1 MNTCKLPVFIAFLLC
16 MMLAGVASAQRS
28 TILVEAVTES
38 VLPTIVKMK
47 PDSTLEL
54 SHEQSTVLAIFDKY
68 DVYRIS
74 KAYPTARTP
83 FLQRIYEIEVN
94 DPVLLSDLLDFPEL
108 FPYGTIPEDFQFMY
122 SPNDY
127 AVAGEQSS
135 LDFIN
140 AKGAWE
146 ISQGSPDIV
155 IGIIDTH
162 IDTNHEDFASQIV
175 GLRGWNGGHN
185 THGTSVA
192 GCAAAAT
199 DNGIGI
205 SGIGFKSKILFSTNN
220 THNEMLILSQLGAKV
235 LNASWAVCAYDSTA
249 DALYKEIW
257 ENGTTVVAGAGN
269 GPRGGHCG
277 GALTGHGY
285 AYPASFDH
293 VISVSSVGHIYD
305 YGNIDPLY
313 GPIYWKNV
321 HLSKVGD
328 TLSSHTHNDK
338 VDICAPGYHVFT
350 TDESTK
356 PEKYNY
362 ADGTSFAS
370 PIVAGVCALM
380 YSANSCLDPDDI
392 KYIIQTTAVNIDT
405 IPENIPYAGQLGA
418 GRIDAAAAVAMA
430 ANYFENYDSRT
441 IENETWASHKSISGT
456 VTPNGAK
463 LRITRK
469 VKFAADAKIVVE
481 PGGKLIIDGGQLG
494 SGCMWNGIEVKG
506 NKLMA
511 QDTLTHGLVQIING
525 GKIQNAR
532 TAIRSIHGGIVKINN
547 GKFINNRH
555 SVSMGLYDTKHNANR
570 KNQSYIIHSNFTCF
584 KEMNDPTYIDGG
596 VREGSKS
603 FISITQQDGI
613 RVFDNH
619 FEHTFRNRADL
630 NGTGIVTWA
639 SRTNILNN
647 TFVGLTY
654 GVEAGG
660 YQQLTGSNLISG
672 NTFDSVAL
680 GITETGQTGS
690 RYYNNDFTLPPYESS
705 TWLKENYG
713 IRLDGSTG
721 FIAQNNS
728 FVLDQKYH
736 YANTY
741 GVISRNTNELTTL
754 LNYNT
759 FNHLEYATQLEGDNP
774 RIDISCNNYLQSYQ
788 DWSINPITVG
798 IVNDFGVN
806 EPAFKQVANLFPENQ
821 NQGNPYR
828 NMRLNENM
836 EFQYFGVTEPAD
848 AIPQLIS
855 ENITFTGVNNTS
867 YNEECTT
874 LPQNPCGDNPSPCVE
889 FLETAMH
896 EPGLSAER
904 TMLIATELIRQYADS
919 GMVTEMLAMLDTL
932 SGTTWDKVK
941 LPIYIAESMYQEA
954 GDLIGELPASD
965 YKTYMEAML
974 AIAERGLYIDSLNDH
989 PTLISL
995 TSVAGGNST
1004 ISAAARKVLEL
1015 FYGEQYI
1022 RQAERWNGGSSARFG
1037 TVNGDNPEPTEVVQ
1051 KNTVTFNTAM
1061 KLYPNPTQGGFSVQ
1075 IDNNIYERIQV
1086 VDVTGRVLLERTLD
1100 ADGSSTFAEGEVPAG
1115 IYLIRSVGGP
1125 EPLIQRIII
1134 LD

>member
-1 MNTCKLPVFIAFLLC
+1 MDTCKLPVFIALLLC
-16 MMLAGVASAQRS
+16 IMLAGTVSAQRS
-28 TILVEAVTES
+28 TILVEAVNES

-94 DPVLLSDLLDFPEL
+94 DPVLLSDLLDFPDL
-108 FPYGTIPEDFQFMY
+108 FPYGSIPEEFEYMY

-127 AVAGEQSS
+127 AVAGGQSS
-135 LDFIN
+135 LDLIN

-162 IDTNHEDFASQIV
+162 IDTNHEDLASQIV
-175 GLRGWNGGHN
+175 GLRGSNNSWD

-199 DNGIGI
+199 DNGLGI
-205 SGIGFKSKILFSTNN
+205 SGIGFKSKILFSTIGTN
-220 THNEMLILSQLGAKV
+220 NEMLVLSQMGAKV
-235 LNASWAVCAYDSTA
+235 LNASWIFCNYNKDTE
-249 DALYKEIW
+249 ALYKEIW
-257 ENGTTVVAGAGN
+257 ENGTTVVAAAGN
-269 GPRGGHCG
+269 GPNGRHCG
-277 GALTGHGY
+277 TGHAY
-285 AYPASFDH
+285 AYPASYEYA
-293 VISVSSVGHIYD
+293 ISVSSVGHDFDRGYM
-305 YGNIDPLY
+305 DPIY
-313 GPIYWKNV
+313 GPILWKDV
-321 HLSKVGD
+321 HLTKVGD
-328 TLSSHTHNDK
+328 TLSSHTHNNK

-362 ADGTSFAS
+362 ADGTSFAT
-370 PIVAGVCALM
+370 PIVSGVCALM

-392 KYIIQTTAVNIDT
+392 KYIIKTTAVNIDT
-405 IPENIPYAGQLGA
+405 IPENMPYAGQLGA
-418 GRIDAAAAVAMA
+418 GRVDAAAAVAMA

-441 IENETWASHKSISGT
+441 IENETWESHKSLSGT
-456 VTPNGAK
+456 VTIPNGAI
-463 LRITRK
+463 LRITGE

-481 PGGKLIIDGGQLG
+481 PGGKLIIDGGWLS

-506 NKLMA
+506 NSLMP
-511 QDTLTHGLVQIING
+511 QDTLTHGLVLIING

-555 SVSMGLYDTKHNANR
+555 SVSIGLYDTKHNANR

-584 KEMNDPTYIDGG
+584 KEMNDLTYIDGG

-647 TFVGLTY
+647 TFKGLTY
-654 GVEAGG
+654 GIEAGG
-660 YQQLTGSNLISG
+660 YQQLTAANMISG

-680 GITETGQTGS
+680 GITETGQMGS
-690 RYYNNDFTLPPYESS
+690 RFFNNDFTLPPYESS

-713 IRLDGSTG
+713 MRLDGSTG
-721 FIAQNNS
+721 YIAQDNS
-728 FVLDQKYH
+728 FVLAQKYN

-741 GVISRNTNELTTL
+741 GVISRNTDELTTL
-754 LNYNT
+754 LNYNS

-774 RIDISCNNYLQSYQ
+774 QIDISCNNYLQSYQ
-788 DWSINPITVG
+788 DWSINPVTVG
-798 IVNDFGVN
+798 AIHDFGSVVIN
-806 EPAFKQVANLFPENQ
+806 DKQAANLFPENQ

-836 EFQYFGVTEPAD
+836 EFAYNSVTSSE
-848 AIPQLIS
+848 AIPQLVS
-855 ENITFTGVNNTS
+855 SNITVNDVPGTS
-867 YNEECTT
+867 YNEECGT
-874 LPQNPCGDNPSPCVE
+874 LPQNPCGNEPAPCIE
-889 FLETAMH
+889 FLETAMR
-896 EPGLSAER
+896 EPGLNPER
-904 TMLIATELIRQYADS
+904 IFVIATELIRQYADS
-919 GMVTEMLAMLDTL
+919 GMVTEMLALLDTL
-932 SGTTWDKVK
+932 SGATWEKVK
-941 LPIYIAESMYQEA
+941 LPIYIAEGMYREA
-954 GDLIGELPASD
+954 GDLIGELSASD
-965 YKTYMEAML
+965 YRTYMEAML
-974 AIAERGLYIDSLNDH
+974 TIAEDGLYVDSLTDQ
-989 PTLISL
+989 PALSSL
-995 TSVAGGNST
+995 MSVAGGSSA
-1004 ISAAARKVLEL
+1004 ISAAARKILEL

-1022 RQAERWNGGSSARFG
+1022 RQAERWANGSSARFG
-1037 TVNGDNPEPTEVVQ
+1037 TVSGSNPKETD
-1051 KNTVTFNTAM
+1051 KIIKDISTVNAVM
-1061 KLYPNPTQGGFSVQ
+1061 KLYPNPTQGGFIAH
-1075 IDNNIYERIQV
+1075 IDNNIYDRIQV
-1086 VDVTGRVLLERTLD
+1086 ADVTGRVLLERTIS
-1100 ADGSSTFAEGEVPAG
+1100 ADGSSVFAEGEVPAG
-1115 IYLIRSVGGP
+1115 IYLIRSVGGSK
-1125 EPLIQRIII
+1125 PLIERIVI